1 MIALPLLLSLSSS
14 APAPAPPPGS
24 PARPSASAEPAAPAK
39 PADEEVDSPL
49 VPPKEAERMRERP
62 IGAATWKPMT
72 GVRLKTTDG
81 RFALTLRLRAQLRY
95 ELEHDDEAN
104 ETENVFTVRR
114 ARIQMR
120 GHVFGEH
127 NKYYFQIAL
136 SPKDMDWTSDGP
148 TFTPIRDWQ
157 ISFDY
162 LRDLT
167 VTIGQMKKP
176 FNRQRVMTDGNQ
188 QLVDRSITSEEFNID
203 RDVGVKLSSQDIGG
217 LGYLRYSLGVF
228 NGEGRDG
235 YRLANLG
242 FAYVGRLEVLP
253 MGNAAEKWDYDEVDW
268 KRSLRPS
275 VSLGMSYAYDDRAQH
290 TRGSHGSRFVDGG
303 SVDYHHAEA
312 DALLN
317 VAGLSVMSEFEFRQG
332 HRNFGDATIVDDD
345 GAEIPAPRIP
355 SRDGLAYHVQAGFLI
370 PRLPLQIA
378 ARWGQIFGLGGPRRT
393 SLPDRDE
400 LGAGLSWYIARHSLK
415 IQADYFRERSDLYDP
430 TTVSFQRRGWR
441 DGTDQVRVQVQLA
454 F

>member
-1 MIALPLLLSLSSS
+1 MLSYG
-14 APAPAPPPGS
+14 APVEAPPPGGS
-24 PARPSASAEPAAPAK
+24 PSPSADAESVAPSEPAAQD
-39 PADEEVDSPL
+39 DESSL
-49 VPPKEAERMRERP
+49 APPNEAERMRERP

-72 GVRLKTTDG
+72 GVQIKSADD

-104 ETENVFTVRR
+104 DTRNVVMVRR

-157 ISFDY
+157 VSFDY

-167 VTIGQMKKP
+167 ITVGQMKKP

-188 QLVDRSITSEEFNID
+188 QLVDRSITSAEFNID
-203 RDVGVKLSSQDIGG
+203 RDVGVKLSSKDLAG
-217 LGYLRYSLGVF
+217 LGYLRYAVGVF
-228 NGEGRDG
+228 NGEGRDA
-235 YRLANLG
+235 YRLADSG
-242 FAYVGRLEVLP
+242 FAYVGRLEILP
-253 MGNAAEKWDYDEVDW
+253 MGNAAENWDYDEVDW
-268 KRSLRPS
+268 KRSRRPS
-275 VSLGMSYAYDDRAQH
+275 VSVGLTYAYDDRAQH
-290 TRGSHGSRFVDGG
+290 DLGSHGDRFADGG
-303 SVDYHHAEA
+303 TVDYHHAEA
-312 DALLN
+312 DAMLKI
-317 VAGLSVMSEFEFRQG
+317 AGLSVTSEFEFREG
-332 HRNFGDATIVDDD
+332 HRNFGDATVVDQA
-345 GAEIPAPRIP
+345 GVEMPAPRIP
-355 SRDGLAYHVQAGFLI
+355 ARDGLAYHVQAGFLI
-370 PRLPLQIA
+370 PRVPVEIA

-400 LGAGLSWYIARHSLK
+400 VGGGLSYYIARHSLK
-415 IQADYFRERSDLYDP
+415 IQADYFRGRSDVYDP
-430 TTVSFQRRGWR
+430 EVLAFHGRGWR
-441 DGTDQVRVQVQLA
+441 DGTDEFRVQLQLA